1 MWGAI
6 IQAIDHAAERI
17 NKGAGAG
24 IEVAK
29 SQNGGAA
36 GSSGSSGNSGI
47 TDTTMFGKAVQTATN
62 NIKDKFS
69 SLNNNPK
76 VEKAETEETENKDT
90 SAADVTESKGGVLSN
105 PIETGDTAGAED
117 GAENG
122 AEAVKGTI

>member
-1 MWGAI
+1 MIGAI

-36 GSSGSSGNSGI
+36 GNSGSNG
-47 TDTTMFGKAVQTATN
+47 TTNTSMFGKAVQTATN
-62 NIKDKFS
+62 NIKDKLA

-76 VEKAETEETENKDT
+76 VEKAETEKTENNDT
-90 SAADVTESKGGVLSN
+90 VDVTENKGGVLSN
-105 PIETGDTAGAED
+105 PIKSGDTEGAED
-117 GAENG
+117 GAEKTEG
-122 AEAVKGTI
+122 AI

>member
-29 SQNGGAA
+29 SQSGGAA
-36 GSSGSSGNSGI
+36 GSSGSSG
-47 TDTTMFGKAVQTATN
+47 TADTTVFGKAVQTATN
-62 NIKDKFS
+62 NIKDKLA

-76 VEKAETEETENKDT
+76 VEKAEAEEEKAETEEEKD
-90 SAADVTESKGGVLSN
+90 K
-105 PIETGDTAGAED
+105 AE

-122 AEAVKGTI
+122 TEKTEGTI

>member
-29 SQNGGAA
+29 SQSGGAA
-36 GSSGSSGNSGI
+36 GNSGNSGNSG
-47 TDTTMFGKAVQTATN
+47 TANTSMFGKAVQTATN
-62 NIKDKFS
+62 NIKDKLT

-76 VEKAETEETENKDT
+76 VEKAENKEEEKAENKEEENGTEETE
-90 SAADVTESKGGVLSN
+90 
-105 PIETGDTAGAED
+105 
-117 GAENG
+117 
-122 AEAVKGTI
+122 GTI

>member
-1 MWGAI
+1 MLWGAI
-6 IQAIDHAAERI
+6 IQAIDHAAGRI

-29 SQNGGAA
+29 SQSGGAA
-36 GSSGSSGNSGI
+36 GSSGNSGT

-62 NIKDKFS
+62 NIKDKLS

-76 VEKAETEETENKDT
+76 VEKTETEETENNDT
-90 SAADVTESKGGVLSN
+90 SAVDVTESKGGVLSN
-105 PIETGDTAGAED
+105 PIESGDTAGAED
-117 GAENG
+117 GAEDG

>member
-36 GSSGSSGNSGI
+36 GNSGSSGSSGI
-47 TDTTMFGKAVQTATN
+47 TDTTMFGKAVKTATN
-62 NIKDKFS
+62 NIKDKLS

-76 VEKAETEETENKDT
+76 VEKTEAEEKAEEKIEEEKDGTEKT
-90 SAADVTESKGGVLSN
+90 
-105 PIETGDTAGAED
+105 
-117 GAENG
+117 
-122 AEAVKGTI
+122 KGTI

>member
-1 MWGAI
+1 MWSAI
-6 IQAIDHAAERI
+6 IQAIDHAADRM

-29 SQNGGAA
+29 SQSGGAA
-36 GSSGSSGNSGI
+36 GSSGSSGT
-47 TDTTMFGKAVQTATN
+47 TDTTMFGKAVQTATS
-62 NIKDKFS
+62 NIKDKLS

-76 VEKAETEETENKDT
+76 VEKAETEETENNDT
-90 SAADVTESKGGVLSN
+90 SAADVTENKGGVLSN
-105 PIETGDTAGAED
+105 PIESGDTAGAED

>member
-29 SQNGGAA
+29 SQSGGAA
-36 GSSGSSGNSGI
+36 GSSGT

-62 NIKDKFS
+62 NIKDKLA

-76 VEKAETEETENKDT
+76 VEKAETEEKEEKEKTE
-90 SAADVTESKGGVLSN
+90 VE
-105 PIETGDTAGAED
+105 ED
-117 GAENG
+117 GTEKV
-122 AEAVKGTI
+122 EGTI

>member
-1 MWGAI
+1 MIGAI

-36 GSSGSSGNSGI
+36 GNSGNSG
-47 TDTTMFGKAVQTATN
+47 TANTSMFGKAVQTATN
-62 NIKDKFS
+62 NIKDKLS

-76 VEKAETEETENKDT
+76 VEKAETEKTENNDT
-90 SAADVTESKGGVLSN
+90 VDVTENKGGVLSN
-105 PIETGDTAGAED
+105 PIEKGDTEGAED
-117 GAENG
+117 GAEK
-122 AEAVKGTI
+122 VKGAI

>member
-1 MWGAI
+1 MIGAI

-36 GSSGSSGNSGI
+36 GNSRNSGNSGNSGT
-47 TDTTMFGKAVQTATN
+47 TDTTMFGKAVKTATN
-62 NIKDKFS
+62 NIKDKLS

-76 VEKAETEETENKDT
+76 VEKDEVEED
-90 SAADVTESKGGVLSN
+90 
-105 PIETGDTAGAED
+105 
-117 GAENG
+117 ENG
-122 AEAVKGTI
+122 TEKTEGTI

>member
-1 MWGAI
+1 MWSAI

-29 SQNGGAA
+29 SQSGGAA
-36 GSSGSSGNSGI
+36 GNSGT

-62 NIKDKFS
+62 NIKEKLS

-76 VEKAETEETENKDT
+76 VEKVETEETESKDT
-90 SAADVTESKGGVLSN
+90 VDVTENKGGVLSN
-105 PIETGDTAGAED
+105 PIKSGDTEGAED
-117 GAENG
+117 GAKK
-122 AEAVKGTI
+122 VKGAI

>member
-1 MWGAI
+1 MFSAI

-29 SQNGGAA
+29 SQSGGAA
-36 GSSGSSGNSGI
+36 GNSGSSGT

-62 NIKDKFS
+62 NIKDKLA

-76 VEKAETEETENKDT
+76 VEKAETEEPESNDTVNVTEN
-90 SAADVTESKGGVLSN
+90 KGGVLSN
-105 PIETGDTAGAED
+105 PIKSGDTE

-122 AEAVKGTI
+122 AEKTEGTI

>member
-1 MWGAI
+1 MLSAI

-29 SQNGGAA
+29 SQSGGSA
-36 GSSGSSGNSGI
+36 GNSESSGT

-62 NIKDKFS
+62 NIKDKLS

-76 VEKAETEETENKDT
+76 VEKTEAEEKAEEKIEEEKDGTEKTE
-90 SAADVTESKGGVLSN
+90 
-105 PIETGDTAGAED
+105 
-117 GAENG
+117 
-122 AEAVKGTI
+122 GTI

>member
-29 SQNGGAA
+29 SQSGGAA
-36 GSSGSSGNSGI
+36 GNEELKNIKIHEDKIINSGNSGNNGNSGNSGT
-47 TDTTMFGKAVQTATN
+47 TDTTMFGKAVKTATN
-62 NIKDKFS
+62 NIKDKLS

-76 VEKAETEETENKDT
+76 VEKDEVEED
-90 SAADVTESKGGVLSN
+90 
-105 PIETGDTAGAED
+105 
-117 GAENG
+117 ENG
-122 AEAVKGTI
+122 TEKTEGTI

>member
-24 IEVAK
+24 LEVAK

-36 GSSGSSGNSGI
+36 GSSG
-47 TDTTMFGKAVQTATN
+47 TADTTMFGKAVQTATN
-62 NIKDKFS
+62 NIKDKLT

-76 VEKAETEETENKDT
+76 VEKDETEETENNDT
-90 SAADVTESKGGVLSN
+90 VDTTENKGGVLSN
-105 PIETGDTAGAED
+105 PIKSGDTEGAED
-117 GAENG
+117 GAEKT
-122 AEAVKGTI
+122 EGTI

>member
-1 MWGAI
+1 MLWGAI

-29 SQNGGAA
+29 SQSGGAA
-36 GSSGSSGNSGI
+36 GSSG
-47 TDTTMFGKAVQTATN
+47 TADTTMFGKAVQTATN
-62 NIKDKFS
+62 NIKDKLA

-76 VEKAETEETENKDT
+76 VEKAETEKTESNDT
-90 SAADVTESKGGVLSN
+90 VDVTENKGGVLSN
-105 PIETGDTAGAED
+105 PIKSGDTE

-122 AEAVKGTI
+122 AKKVEGTI

>member
-1 MWGAI
+1 MWSAI

-29 SQNGGAA
+29 SQSGGAA
-36 GSSGSSGNSGI
+36 GSSGT

-62 NIKDKFS
+62 NIKDKLA

-76 VEKAETEETENKDT
+76 VEKAETEETESNDT
-90 SAADVTESKGGVLSN
+90 VDATENKGGVLSN
-105 PIETGDTAGAED
+105 PIESGDTE

-122 AEAVKGTI
+122 TEKVKGAI

>member
-29 SQNGGAA
+29 SQSGGAA
-36 GSSGSSGNSGI
+36 GSGSSGT

-62 NIKDKFS
+62 NIKDKLA

-76 VEKAETEETENKDT
+76 VEKAEAEETESNDT

>member
-6 IQAIDHAAERI
+6 IQAIDHAAERL

-29 SQNGGAA
+29 SQSGGAA
-36 GSSGSSGNSGI
+36 GSSGT

-62 NIKDKFS
+62 NIKDKLA

-76 VEKAETEETENKDT
+76 VEKAETEETESNDT
-90 SAADVTESKGGVLSN
+90 VDTTENKGGVLSN
-105 PIETGDTAGAED
+105 PIEKGDTEGAED
-117 GAENG
+117 GAEKTEG
-122 AEAVKGTI
+122 AI

>member
-29 SQNGGAA
+29 SQSGGAA
-36 GSSGSSGNSGI
+36 GNSGT

-62 NIKDKFS
+62 NIKDKLA

-76 VEKAETEETENKDT
+76 VEKAETEETEKDDT
-90 SAADVTESKGGVLSN
+90 VDTTENKGGVLSN
-105 PIETGDTAGAED
+105 PIKSGDTE

-122 AEAVKGTI
+122 TEKVEGTI

>member
-1 MWGAI
+1 MFSAI
-6 IQAIDHAAERI
+6 IQAIDHAAERM

-29 SQNGGAA
+29 SQSGGAA
-36 GSSGSSGNSGI
+36 GSSGT

-62 NIKDKFS
+62 NIKDKLS

-76 VEKAETEETENKDT
+76 VEKAETEKTENNDT
-90 SAADVTESKGGVLSN
+90 VDVTENKGGVLSN
-105 PIETGDTAGAED
+105 PIEKGDAE

-122 AEAVKGTI
+122 AEKTEGTI

>member
-1 MWGAI
+1 MIGAI

-36 GSSGSSGNSGI
+36 GNSGNSG
-47 TDTTMFGKAVQTATN
+47 TANTSMFGKAVQTATN
-62 NIKDKFS
+62 NIKDKLA

-76 VEKAETEETENKDT
+76 VEKAETEKTENNDT
-90 SAADVTESKGGVLSN
+90 VDVTENKGGVLSN
-105 PIETGDTAGAED
+105 PIEKGDTEGAED
-117 GAENG
+117 GAEK
-122 AEAVKGTI
+122 VKGTI

>member
-1 MWGAI
+1 MWSAL

-29 SQNGGAA
+29 SQSGGAA
-36 GSSGSSGNSGI
+36 GSSGT

-62 NIKDKFS
+62 NIKDKLS

-76 VEKAETEETENKDT
+76 VEKAETEETESNDT
-90 SAADVTESKGGVLSN
+90 VNVTENKGGVLSN
-105 PIETGDTAGAED
+105 PIEKGDTE

-122 AEAVKGTI
+122 TEKVEGTI

>member
-1 MWGAI
+1 MLSAI
-6 IQAIDHAAERI
+6 IQAIDHAAGRI

-36 GSSGSSGNSGI
+36 GNSRNSGNSGNSGT

-62 NIKDKFS
+62 NIKDKLS

-76 VEKAETEETENKDT
+76 VEKDEVEED
-90 SAADVTESKGGVLSN
+90 
-105 PIETGDTAGAED
+105 
-117 GAENG
+117 ENG
-122 AEAVKGTI
+122 TEKTEGTI

>member
-1 MWGAI
+1 MIGAI
-6 IQAIDHAAERI
+6 IQAIDHAAGRI

-36 GSSGSSGNSGI
+36 GSSGNSGSSGT

-62 NIKDKFS
+62 NIKDKLS

-76 VEKAETEETENKDT
+76 IEKTETEETESKDT
-90 SAADVTESKGGVLSN
+90 VDTTENKGGVLSN
-105 PIETGDTAGAED
+105 PIEKGDTEGAED
-117 GAENG
+117 GAEK
-122 AEAVKGTI
+122 VKGTI

>member
-29 SQNGGAA
+29 SQSGGAA
-36 GSSGSSGNSGI
+36 GSSGSSGT
-47 TDTTMFGKAVQTATN
+47 TDTTMFGKAVQTATS
-62 NIKDKFS
+62 NIKDKLA

-76 VEKAETEETENKDT
+76 VEKDETEKTENNDT
-90 SAADVTESKGGVLSN
+90 VNVTENKGGVLSN
-105 PIETGDTAGAED
+105 PIEKGDTEGV
-117 GAENG
+117 ENG
-122 AEAVKGTI
+122 TEETEGTI

>member
-1 MWGAI
+1 MLWGAI

-29 SQNGGAA
+29 SQSGGAA
-36 GSSGSSGNSGI
+36 GSSGT

-62 NIKDKFS
+62 NIKDKLA

-76 VEKAETEETENKDT
+76 VEKAEAEETEKDDT
-90 SAADVTESKGGVLSN
+90 VDTTENKGGVLSN
-105 PIETGDTAGAED
+105 PIESGDTEGAED
-117 GAENG
+117 GAEKV
-122 AEAVKGTI
+122 EGTI